1 MNAHATEAAEDIVN
15 GGGSFR
21 REFEGVVA
29 FEWVLVKGI
38 RQSGGF
44 RERIRVRVWVG
55 YEGTLVRGWF
65 GWESDWVVVLGV

>member
-38 RQSGGF
+38 R
-44 RERIRVRVWVG
+44 
-55 YEGTLVRGWF
+55 
-65 GWESDWVVVLGV
+65 